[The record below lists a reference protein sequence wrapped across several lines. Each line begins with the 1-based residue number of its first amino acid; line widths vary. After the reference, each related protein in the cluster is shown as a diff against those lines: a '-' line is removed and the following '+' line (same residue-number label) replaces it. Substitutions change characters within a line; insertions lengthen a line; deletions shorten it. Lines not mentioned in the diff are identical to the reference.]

1 MSDVVAQS
9 GPSNDRAVH
18 PSDSLSYEKLDPS
31 AELLPDRMFAKA
43 LIGPS
48 YSRGIKFLLLGM
60 LTQMAMLA
68 FSTRERWGAISWELW
83 LFIALAMIPVISW
96 SWYILMGK
104 TTLDHKGLRRQVP
117 FNQTGYDVRWHEV
130 AAVRY
135 LKLPIG
141 SRLIVKTSSP
151 GPAKTF
157 QVGNDVMRE
166 AFLRLEALYKPH
178 KG

>member
-1 MSDVVAQS
+1 MSEVASQN
-9 GPSNDRAVH
+9 GPSKDRAVLS
-18 PSDSLSYEKLDPS
+18 PEVPAQRKADSSG
-31 AELLPDRMFAKA
+31 ELLPDRMFATA
-43 LIGPS
+43 LVGPS
-48 YSRGIKFLLLGM
+48 YSRGTKFLLLGM

-68 FSTRERWGAISWELW
+68 FSTRERWGTISWELW

-96 SWYILMGK
+96 SWYIFVGK

-117 FNQTGYDVRWHEV
+117 FNQLGYDVRWHEV

-141 SRLIVKTSSP
+141 GRLIVKTSSP

-157 QVGNDVMRE
+157 QAGNDVMRE
-166 AFLRLEALYKPH
+166 AFLRLEALYKPP
-178 KG
+178 KA